1 VRAEKDYFCEAVKG
15 LTGLRPS
22 ELSGF
27 LDPAS
32 PSATPRREG
41 VAMASIIVLTGKQ
54 KDDYYP
60 LGHRTNVIGRDEAL
74 PVQILDKKV
83 SRKHMKIR
91 YDADKDKYYAVDMNS
106 KHGVFI
112 NSEKLDKEAE
122 LAEGDYITIGNTS
135 LFFTLKD
142 FTDRESALS
151 HFKKVGERINTTLD
165 D

>member
-1 VRAEKDYFCEAVKG
+1 VLRESRAGLFFKVSKG
-15 LTGLRPS
+15 
-22 ELSGF
+22 
-27 LDPAS
+27 D
-32 PSATPRREG
+32 
-41 VAMASIIVLTGKQ
+41 AMASIIVLTGKQ

-74 PVQILDKKV
+74 MVQILDKKV

-112 NSEKLDKEAE
+112 NSEKLNKERE
-122 LAEGDYITIGNTS
+122 LAEGDYITIGSTS

-142 FTDRESALS
+142 FKDRESALS
-151 HFKKVGERINTTLD
+151 HFKKVGERMTTTLD